1 MTSYEQ
7 NLYNQ
12 MLKLARTVNSRLIRL
27 EKETGIKNSF
37 AAKRLTDYLSSESLN
52 VITKSGRVSKAKG
65 LTALQMK
72 AINKELR
79 QFLRPETVSTVKQA
93 RQYRK
98 YVSKQAGKP
107 VTYKQAESY
116 YQGVKQSREI
126 TEYFDSDF
134 WDIARESVSENWT
147 EEHFSDVLKGMLDES
162 YFDEDLKESLKELY
176 EYTRDIK
183 MKKGE

>member
-1 MTSYEQ
+1 MTPYEQ

-65 LTALQMK
+65 LTVLQMQ

-79 QFLRPETVSTVKQA
+79 QFLRPETVESAKMNI
-93 RQYRK
+93 RK
-98 YVSKQAGKP
+98 RYNYSGKLSNS
-107 VTYKQAESY
+107 AILS
-116 YQGVKQSREI
+116 SI
-126 TEYFDSDF
+126 NCAIDS
-134 WDIARESVSENWT
+134 
-147 EEHFSDVLKGMLDES
+147 
-162 YFDEDLKESLKELY
+162 
-176 EYTRDIK
+176 
-183 MKKGE
+183 